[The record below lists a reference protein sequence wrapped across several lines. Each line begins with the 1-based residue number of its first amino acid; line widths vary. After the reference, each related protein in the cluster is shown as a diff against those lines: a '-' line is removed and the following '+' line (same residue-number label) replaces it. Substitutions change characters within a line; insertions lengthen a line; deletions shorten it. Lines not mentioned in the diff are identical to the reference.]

1 LEKKNAARIIRGVV
15 GKTGKTIPRTPSATE
30 TRPRTSHMGR
40 KTFKVFS
47 DIVIPFRAIAFSYV
61 DDRRSKRVL

>member
-1 LEKKNAARIIRGVV
+1 
-15 GKTGKTIPRTPSATE
+15 
-30 TRPRTSHMGR
+30 MGR

-47 DIVIPFRAIAFSYV
+47 DIVIAFRAIAFSYV